1 MMILETQIITFLVSM
16 GFGLLFSFFIDL
28 IKNKLFK
35 IKSLWQMIISLIITV
50 LLSLIYFYVLLK
62 LNNAIIHPYYIV
74 AFIIGFL
81 IENTFKKLSKRIVLL
96 LKK

>member
-1 MMILETQIITFLVSM
+1 MMILETQIITFLVSV
-16 GFGLLFSFFIDL
+16 GFGVLFSFSIDL
-28 IKNKLFK
+28 IKNKLFQ
-35 IKSLWQMIISLIITV
+35 IKSLFQMIISLVLTI

-81 IENTFKKLSKRIVLL
+81 IENTFKKISKRIVLF

>member
-1 MMILETQIITFLVSM
+1 MILETQIITFLVSV
-16 GFGLLFSFFIDL
+16 GFGVLFSFFIDL

-35 IKSLWQMIISLIITV
+35 INSFFQIVISLSLTI
-50 LLSLIYFYVLLK
+50 LLSLIYFYVLLN
-62 LNNAIIHPYYIV
+62 LNNAIIHPYYVV